1 MEISL
6 IFVTGLFCA
15 ALTIFGA
22 VLTVLE
28 FKNID
33 KEETKDKK

>member
-6 IFVTGLFCA
+6 IFVTGLFCV

-22 VLTVLE
+22 VLTVME
-28 FKNID
+28 FKNIEQNTQD
-33 KEETKDKK
+33 KE